1 MSRFPLLVRVIAQGD
16 GHDNTLVSLPAGRED
31 PMKTAQR
38 YYHLEF
44 LLRGKTEWYPGMT
57 LATDEQDAIR
67 NFLSDYSPSMGT
79 IAAVRV
85 FGT

>member
-1 MSRFPLLVRVIAQGD
+1 MEA
-16 GHDNTLVSLPAGRED
+16 EE
-31 PMKTAQR
+31 R
-38 YYHLEF
+38 YYQLEF

-79 IAAVRV
+79 IVAVRV
-85 FGT
+85 LDA